1 MHTRELNIN
10 SYMRN
15 WPSWG
20 TVLEKLEKGEVL
32 LSIAHWLKENE
43 PQAKDRS
50 ERGMERHLG
59 RLREKLTKTKAEQE
73 YEKVIEKTD
82 QLLQEKKESPKK
94 TKALIDVLDSLGEL
108 FEIQMERIREGREIE
123 KKVKY
128 LIARLTQDIGEAR
141 EILKFMFE
149 VQQEL
154 GLAKRR
160 PMEVEGRF
168 AVLTFEQRQRVG
180 KLLELVRKKIMEKQE
195 EQKLIDDATKE
206 VIEEEVTGINETR
219 KG

>member
-1 MHTRELNIN
+1 MQIEDLNIS

-20 TVLEKLEKGEVL
+20 TVLEKLEKGETL

-82 QLLQEKKESPKK
+82 QLLQERKESPKK

-195 EQKLIDDATKE
+195 EQKLIDSATKE
-206 VIEEEVTGINETR
+206 VIEEEVMEGG
-219 KG
+219 K

>member
-1 MHTRELNIN
+1 MQIEDLNIS

-20 TVLEKLEKGEVL
+20 TVLEKLEKGETL

-59 RLREKLTKTKAEQE
+59 RLRERLTKTKAEQE

-82 QLLQEKKESPKK
+82 QLLQERKESPKK

-195 EQKLIDDATKE
+195 EQKLIDSATKE
-206 VIEEEVTGINETR
+206 VIEEEVMEGG
-219 KG
+219 K